1 MPPLIVPAMIA
12 QSQSEL
18 DGMLERLKGEAE
30 RIMLDVMDGV
40 FVQSRS
46 LDFDFE
52 LPEGFEYEVH
62 MMAIDPIERIQA
74 IAKKVD
80 IAILHVETLQDIETS
95 IEQIRKLGLKLTL
108 ALSPETGV
116 GVIEPYIDEI
126 DGVLVMTVTPGKY
139 GSAFLPENL
148 EKVRRIR
155 ALDADMPIEVD
166 GGMNPENALLALE
179 AGADVIVS
187 GSYILKSDDVKR
199 AILEL
204 THVGEASNRRPSEKS
219 NN

>member
-1 MPPLIVPAMIA
+1 MPPLIVPAIISR
-12 QSQSEL
+12 SQSEL
-18 DGMLERLKGEAE
+18 DVMLEKLKGKAE

-46 LDFDFE
+46 LDFDFM

-62 MMAIDPIERIQA
+62 MMTVDPIERIGT

-80 IAILHVETLQDIETS
+80 IAILHVETLHNIETS
-95 IEQIRKLGLKLTL
+95 IENVRKLGLRLTL
-108 ALSPETGV
+108 ALSPEIGV
-116 GVIEPYIDEI
+116 GVIEPYLDKI
-126 DGVLVMTVTPGKY
+126 DGVLVMTVNPGKY

-155 ALDADMPIEVD
+155 ELNADLPIEVD
-166 GGMNPENALLALE
+166 GGMNPENALLAHE

-187 GSYILKSDDVKR
+187 GSYILKSDDVNR

-204 THVGEASNRRPSEKS
+204 THVGEESNRRPSEKS

>member
-1 MPPLIVPAMIA
+1 MPPLIVPAIISR
-12 QSQSEL
+12 SQSEL
-18 DGMLERLKGEAE
+18 DGMLEKLKGKAE
-30 RIMLDVMDGV
+30 RVMLDVMDGV

-46 LDFDFE
+46 LDFDFM

-62 MMAIDPIERIQA
+62 MMTVDPIERIGT

-80 IAILHVETLQDIETS
+80 IAILHVETLHNIETS
-95 IEQIRKLGLKLTL
+95 IENVRKLGLRLTL
-108 ALSPETGV
+108 ALSPEIGV
-116 GVIEPYIDEI
+116 GVIEPYLDKI
-126 DGVLVMTVTPGKY
+126 DGVLVMTVNPGKY

-155 ALDADMPIEVD
+155 ELNADLPIEVD
-166 GGMNPENALLALE
+166 GGMNPENALLAHE

-187 GSYILKSDDVKR
+187 GSYILKSDDVNR

-204 THVGEASNRRPSEKS
+204 THVGEESNRRPSEKS